1 MPQKINQIEK
11 MKNKLFT
18 CLVLLTTIVNGQ
30 DITKKEVQNQV
41 IRVLDSLNQVKIA
54 EEKSKPKK
62 ENWYENI
69 GLRGYV
75 QIRYNGLL
83 SSNDKVSCDQCDK
96 SWGTTSTA
104 ADAKSNNGFFIRRA
118 RMIFSG
124 QVHPNVYI
132 YIQPDFASSPTTGVN
147 HFAQLR
153 DAYFDLSIDKKKEY
167 RFRVGQSKVPYGF
180 ENLQS
185 SQNRLTLDRN
195 DALNSAV
202 ANERDLGV
210 FFYWAPSKIRDRF
223 AMLVKDGYKGSGD
236 YGVFAFGAYNGQ
248 TANKSEANRDLH
260 VVTRVSYPF
269 VVGNQ
274 IIEPGLQAYTGKWA
288 FTNELSL
295 EEKDKNGIIT
305 KPAVTTPNKLNTLD
319 QRIAASFILYP
330 KPFGIQAEYTIGK
343 GPRYDK
349 VKNSV
354 DVSKLEGGYVTLNYK
369 LDLPNHKY
377 LYPFAKFQYY
387 DGGKKFEKDA
397 RSYVVRDYEIGLEWQ
412 PFKAFE
418 LVAEWVIA
426 DRTFEDSALKNNRQ
440 QGNLLRLQAQFN
452 F

>member
-1 MPQKINQIEK
+1 MKKILFAGLLIVSSFLHAQDIKKDEISKEVVRILDSINKIKQADKDKADKE
-11 MKNKLFT
+11 MWYNKLS
-18 CLVLLTTIVNGQ
+18 I
-30 DITKKEVQNQV
+30 
-41 IRVLDSLNQVKIA
+41 
-54 EEKSKPKK
+54 
-62 ENWYENI
+62 
-69 GLRGYV
+69 RGYV
-75 QIRYNGLL
+75 QLRYNGLF
-83 SSNDKVSCDQCDK
+83 STNDKVSCDQCDK

-104 ADAKSNNGFFIRRA
+104 PDAKSNNGFFIRRA

-124 QVHPNVYI
+124 QVHPNVYV
-132 YIQPDFASSPTTGVN
+132 YIQPDFASSPSSGVN

-153 DAYFDLSIDKKKEY
+153 DAYADISFDKKRE
-167 RFRVGQSKVPYGF
+167 FRVRLGQSKVPYGF

-202 ANERDLGV
+202 ANERDLGA
-210 FFYWAPSKIRDRF
+210 FFYWAPAEIRERF

-236 YGVFAFGAYNGQ
+236 YGVFAFGVYNGQ
-248 TANKSEANRDLH
+248 TANKSEANRNLH
-260 VVTRVSYPF
+260 VVSRVTYPF
-269 VVGNQ
+269 LVGNQ

-288 FTNELSL
+288 FGSELST
-295 EEKDKNGIIT
+295 G
-305 KPAVTTPNKLNTLD
+305 VTTPDKQYTLD
-319 QRIAASFILYP
+319 QRAGASFILYP
-330 KPFGIQAEYTIGK
+330 KPFGVQAEYNIGK

-349 VKNSV
+349 VTNTV
-354 DVSKLEGGYVTLNYK
+354 EVTDLEGGYITLNYK
-369 LDLPNHKY
+369 WDLNLAKHQY

-387 DGGKKFEKDA
+387 DGGKKFEKDS

>member
-1 MPQKINQIEK
+1 
-11 MKNKLFT
+11 MKKVLGLG
-18 CLVLLTTIVNGQ
+18 LVLFSYIVSAQETNKET
-30 DITKKEVQNQV
+30 ITKEVV
-41 IRVLDSLNQVKIA
+41 RVLDSINKVKLA
-54 EEKSKPKK
+54 EEKAKAKK
-62 ENWYENI
+62 DLWYDKI
-69 GLRGYV
+69 SLRGYA

-83 SSNDKVSCDQCDK
+83 STNDKVSCDQCDK

-104 ADAKSNNGFFIRRA
+104 VDAKSNNGFFIRRA
-118 RMIFSG
+118 RLVFSG

-132 YIQPDFASSPTTGVN
+132 YIQPDVASSPASGVN
-147 HFAQLR
+147 HFVQLR
-153 DAYFDLSIDKKKEY
+153 DAYFDLSFDTKKEF
-167 RFRVGQSKVPYGF
+167 RVRVGQSKVPFGF

-202 ANERDLGV
+202 ANERDLGA

-248 TANKSEANRDLH
+248 TANKSEANRNLH
-260 VVTRVSYPF
+260 VVTRISYPF
-269 VVGNQ
+269 EIGGQ
-274 IIEPGLQAYTGKWA
+274 IVEPGIQAYKGKWA
-288 FTNELSL
+288 FGSEISTGVSINEKQYVAD
-295 EEKDKNGIIT
+295 E
-305 KPAVTTPNKLNTLD
+305 
-319 QRIAASFILYP
+319 RIAASFILYP

-349 VKNSV
+349 LTNSV
-354 DVSKLEGGYVTLNYK
+354 NVSHLEGGYLTLNYK
-369 LDLPNHKY
+369 IDMPKQQY

-397 RSYVVRDYEIGLEWQ
+397 RSYVVRDYELGIEWQ
-412 PFKAFE
+412 PYKAFE
-418 LVAEWVIA
+418 LTAEWVIA
-426 DRTFEDSALKNNRQ
+426 DRTFEDSALRNNRQ

>member
-1 MPQKINQIEK
+1 VVRILGSLNKIKQVDKDKADKE
-11 MKNKLFT
+11 MWYNKLS
-18 CLVLLTTIVNGQ
+18 I
-30 DITKKEVQNQV
+30 
-41 IRVLDSLNQVKIA
+41 
-54 EEKSKPKK
+54 
-62 ENWYENI
+62 
-69 GLRGYV
+69 RGYV
-75 QIRYNGLL
+75 QLRYNGLI
-83 SSNDKVSCDQCDK
+83 STNDKVSCDQCDK

-104 ADAKSNNGFFIRRA
+104 PDAKSNNGFFIRRA
-118 RMIFSG
+118 RIIFSG
-124 QVHPNVYI
+124 QVHPNVYV
-132 YIQPDFASSPTTGVN
+132 YIQPDFASAPASGVN

-153 DAYFDLSIDKKKEY
+153 DAYADISFDKKRE
-167 RFRVGQSKVPYGF
+167 FRVRLGQSKVPFGF

-202 ANERDLGV
+202 ANERDLGA
-210 FFYWAPSKIRDRF
+210 FFYWAPAEIRERF

-236 YGVFAFGAYNGQ
+236 YGVFAFGVYNGQ
-248 TANKSEANRDLH
+248 TANKSEANRNLH
-260 VVTRVSYPF
+260 VVSRITYPF
-269 VVGNQ
+269 LVGNQ

-288 FTNELSL
+288 FGSELST
-295 EEKDKNGIIT
+295 G
-305 KPAVTTPNKLNTLD
+305 VTTPDKQYTLD
-319 QRIAASFILYP
+319 QRAGASFILYP
-330 KPFGIQAEYTIGK
+330 KPFGVQAEYNI

-349 VKNSV
+349 LANSV
-354 DVSKLEGGYVTLNYK
+354 EVTDLEGGYITLNYK
-369 LDLPNHKY
+369 WDLNLAKHQY

-387 DGGKKFEKDA
+387 DGGKKFEKDS

-426 DRTFEDSALKNNRQ
+426 DRTFEDSALRNNRQ

>member
-1 MPQKINQIEK
+1 MKKILFAILAGCSMLSNAQDVQKDE
-11 MKNKLFT
+11 
-18 CLVLLTTIVNGQ
+18 
-30 DITKKEVQNQV
+30 ITKSV
-41 IRVLDSLNQVKIA
+41 IRIVDSINKA
-54 EEKSKPKK
+54 KEKEDKNKPKK
-62 ENWYENI
+62 EHWYDNI
-69 GLRGYV
+69 GIRGYAQV
-75 QIRYNGLL
+75 RYNGLL

-118 RMIFSG
+118 RIVFSG
-124 QVHPNVYI
+124 QIHPNVYF
-132 YIQPDFASSPTTGVN
+132 YIQPDFASSPTSGVN
-147 HFAQLR
+147 NFAQIR
-153 DAYFDLSIDKKKEY
+153 DAYFDLSFDTKKEF
-167 RFRVGQSKVPYGF
+167 RVRVGQSKVPFGF

-202 ANERDLGV
+202 SNERDLGV
-210 FFYWAPSKIRDRF
+210 FFYWAPSEIRERF

-248 TANKSEANRDLH
+248 TANKSEANRNLH

-269 VVGNQ
+269 VIGDQ
-274 IIEPGLQAYTGKWA
+274 IIEPGIQAYTGKWA
-288 FTNELSL
+288 FGSELSS
-295 EEKDKNGIIT
+295 G
-305 KPAVTTPNKLNTLD
+305 VTTPNKLNTID
-319 QRIAASFILYP
+319 QRVAATFVLYP
-330 KPFGIQAEYTIGK
+330 KPFGVQAEYNFGK

-349 VKNSV
+349 VTNSV
-354 DVSKLEGGYVTLNYK
+354 EASDLEGGYVTLNYK
-369 LDLPNHKY
+369 WDLPKHQF

-397 RSYVVRDYEIGLEWQ
+397 RSYVVRDYELGLEWQ

-426 DRTFEDSALKNNRQ
+426 DRTFEDSALPNNRQ
-440 QGNLLRLQAQFN
+440 RGNLLRLQAQFN

>member
-1 MPQKINQIEK
+1 MKKI
-11 MKNKLFT
+11 LFAS
-18 CLVLLTTIVNGQ
+18 LLFVSFATQAQ
-30 DITKKEVQNQV
+30 DVKKDEIKKEVV
-41 IRVLDSLNQVKIA
+41 RILDSINSVNKEKQTEKEKQVAK
-54 EEKSKPKK
+54 EKVDK
-62 ENWYENI
+62 EKADKEAWYNKLSI
-69 GLRGYV
+69 RGYV
-75 QIRYNGLL
+75 QVRYNGLF
-83 SSNDKVSCDQCDK
+83 STNDKVSCDQCDK

-104 ADAKSNNGFFIRRA
+104 PDAKSNNGFFIRRA
-118 RMIFSG
+118 RIVFSG
-124 QVHPNVYI
+124 QVHPNVYV
-132 YIQPDFASSPTTGVN
+132 YIQPDFASSPGSGIN

-153 DAYFDLSIDKKKEY
+153 DAYADISFDKKRE
-167 RFRVGQSKVPYGF
+167 FRVRLGQSKVPFGF

-195 DALNSAV
+195 DGLNSAV
-202 ANERDLGV
+202 ANERDLGA
-210 FFYWAPSKIRDRF
+210 FFYWAPADIRERF

-248 TANKSEANRDLH
+248 TANKSEANRNLH
-260 VVTRVSYPF
+260 VVTRVTYPF
-269 VVGNQ
+269 VIGNQ

-288 FTNELSL
+288 FTSELST
-295 EEKDKNGIIT
+295 G
-305 KPAVTTPNKLNTLD
+305 VTTPNKINTLD
-319 QRIAASFILYP
+319 QRVGATFILYP
-330 KPFGIQAEYTIGK
+330 KPFGLQAEYNIGK

-349 VKNSV
+349 VTNTV
-354 DVSKLEGGYVTLNYK
+354 QVSDLEGGYVTLNYK
-369 LDLPNHKY
+369 WDLNKEKHRF

-397 RSYVVRDYEIGLEWQ
+397 RSYIVRDYEIGLEWQ

-426 DRTFEDSALKNNRQ
+426 DRTFEDSALRNNRQ

>member
-1 MPQKINQIEK
+1 MFSNAQDVQKDE
-11 MKNKLFT
+11 
-18 CLVLLTTIVNGQ
+18 
-30 DITKKEVQNQV
+30 ITKSV
-41 IRVLDSLNQVKIA
+41 IRIVDSINKAKEQEDKN
-54 EEKSKPKK
+54 KPKK
-62 ENWYENI
+62 EHWYDNI
-69 GLRGYV
+69 GIRGYAQV
-75 QIRYNGLL
+75 RYNGLL

-118 RMIFSG
+118 RIVFSG
-124 QVHPNVYI
+124 QIHPNVYF
-132 YIQPDFASSPTTGVN
+132 YIQPDFASSPTSGVN
-147 HFAQLR
+147 NFAQIR
-153 DAYFDLSIDKKKEY
+153 DAYFDLSFDTKKEF
-167 RFRVGQSKVPYGF
+167 RVRVGQSKVPFGF

-202 ANERDLGV
+202 SNERDLGV

-248 TANKSEANRDLH
+248 TANKLEANRNLH

-269 VVGNQ
+269 VIGDQ
-274 IIEPGLQAYTGKWA
+274 IIEPGIQAYTGKWA
-288 FTNELSL
+288 FGSELSS
-295 EEKDKNGIIT
+295 G
-305 KPAVTTPNKLNTLD
+305 VTTPNKLNTID
-319 QRIAASFILYP
+319 QRVAATFVLYP
-330 KPFGIQAEYTIGK
+330 KPFGVQAEYNFGK

-349 VKNSV
+349 VTNSV
-354 DVSKLEGGYVTLNYK
+354 EASDLEGGYVTLNYK
-369 LDLPNHKY
+369 WDLPKHQF

-397 RSYVVRDYEIGLEWQ
+397 RSYVVRDYELGLEWQ

-426 DRTFEDSALKNNRQ
+426 DRTFEDSALPNNRQ
-440 QGNLLRLQAQFN
+440 RGNLLRLQAQFN

>member
-30 DITKKEVQNQV
+30 DITKKEVKNQV

-185 SQNRLTLDRN
+185 SQNSLTLDRN

-288 FTNELSL
+288 MASTDITTAATL
-295 EEKDKNGIIT
+295 DKNYLT
-305 KPAVTTPNKLNTLD
+305 D
-319 QRIAASFILYP
+319 QRVAASFIMYP

-397 RSYVVRDYEIGLEWQ
+397 RSYMVRDYELGLEWQ

-418 LVAEWVIA
+418 LVAEWVIS

>member
-1 MPQKINQIEK
+1 
-11 MKNKLFT
+11 
-18 CLVLLTTIVNGQ
+18 
-30 DITKKEVQNQV
+30 
-41 IRVLDSLNQVKIA
+41 
-54 EEKSKPKK
+54 
-62 ENWYENI
+62 
-69 GLRGYV
+69 
-75 QIRYNGLL
+75 
-83 SSNDKVSCDQCDK
+83 
-96 SWGTTSTA
+96 
-104 ADAKSNNGFFIRRA
+104 
-118 RMIFSG
+118 
-124 QVHPNVYI
+124 
-132 YIQPDFASSPTTGVN
+132 
-147 HFAQLR
+147 
-153 DAYFDLSIDKKKEY
+153 LSIDKKKEY

-295 EEKDKNGIIT
+295 EEKDKNDIIT
-305 KPAVTTPNKLNTLD
+305 KPAVTTPNKLYTLD